1 MAADENAWVLHSMS
15 MTRHIVV
22 VAALVAIA
30 TTSFATT
37 SFAQNG
43 PQAQNSPQASVAPVA
58 RPAPKPVAS
67 KVSKPYFVEF
77 RARSALSYGHTFAVY
92 GRVGAKIGSGV
103 HVAGLHP
110 FTDSSIPWMIG
121 HLVPVPSETGASD
134 GDTENQYIIARYR
147 VLLTEAEYRTLT
159 NSIKKLQ
166 DSSPVWH
173 AVLYNCNAF
182 VADIAKSI
190 GLKTPSSLQM
200 PKEFIEDLKQIN
212 SNATVTV
219 GRLTETSGHGL

>member
-1 MAADENAWVLHSMS
+1 MGGVLHPMSRYAMS
-15 MTRHIVV
+15 MTRWIVV
-22 VAALVAIA
+22 LTALAAIGTPALAQSGPEPSL
-30 TTSFATT
+30 TTA
-37 SFAQNG
+37 
-43 PQAQNSPQASVAPVA
+43 A
-58 RPAPKPVAS
+58 RTAPKPAATRA
-67 KVSKPYFVEF
+67 SKPYFVEF

-92 GRVGAKIGSGV
+92 GRVGGKLGSGV
-103 HVAGLHP
+103 RVAGLHP

-134 GDTENQYIIARYR
+134 GDTEDKYIVARYR
-147 VLLTEAEYRTLT
+147 VLLTEAEYRALT
-159 NSIKKLQ
+159 SSIKKLQ

-200 PKEFIEDLKQIN
+200 PKEFIDDLRQIN
-212 SNATVTV
+212 NSTSVSLSRPA
-219 GRLTETSGHGL
+219 ETPPHGL